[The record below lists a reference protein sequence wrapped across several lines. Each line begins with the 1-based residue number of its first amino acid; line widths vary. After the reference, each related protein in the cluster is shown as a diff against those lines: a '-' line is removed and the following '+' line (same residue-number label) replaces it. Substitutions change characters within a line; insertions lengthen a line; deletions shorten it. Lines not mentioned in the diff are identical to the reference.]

1 MQKSLDQFSQKDQ
14 KKAIIDSSLLIDIN
28 FNTFVVRNYP
38 GEKSMARIKNIESF
52 CSSCRTLQKMEI
64 SGDVAGEDNENKRW
78 AKCKKCKQTMII
90 DLGADVQD
98 GKVSLEGIENDDV
111 TTYSPIKTFVLGET
125 IYHQNW
131 DDFGKVTTKET
142 LSNGQNSITVE
153 FQKSGSKKLIES
165 LNN

>member
-1 MQKSLDQFSQKDQ
+1 MQKILHKPILNVWNPANIAPFLF
-14 KKAIIDSSLLIDIN
+14 IDVN

-38 GEKSMARIKNIESF
+38 GVKAMARLKNIESF
-52 CSSCRTLQKMEI
+52 CSSCNTIQKMEI
-64 SGDVAGEDNENKRW
+64 SGEFAGEGNENKRW
-78 AKCKKCKQTMII
+78 AKCKKCKQTMVI
-90 DLGADVQD
+90 DLSSDILD

-111 TTYSPIKTFVLGET
+111 TTYSPVKTFVLGET

-131 DDFGKVTTKET
+131 DDFGKVITKET

-165 LNN
+165 FHN